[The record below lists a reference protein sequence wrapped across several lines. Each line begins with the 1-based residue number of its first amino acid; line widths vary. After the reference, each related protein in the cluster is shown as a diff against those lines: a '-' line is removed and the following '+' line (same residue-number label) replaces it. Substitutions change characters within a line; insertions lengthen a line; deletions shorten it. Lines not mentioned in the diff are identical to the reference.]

1 MDAPAAPQRW
11 MLRLRLVPMPAH
23 LQEPPDP
30 GARAPTPTDQA
41 ALAELMLAAYQGTVD
56 DEGETPE
63 QALAVM
69 AQWAEGDFGQPM
81 WAVSE
86 VVERQG
92 QPVAATLVTLWQ
104 DLPLVA
110 FVMTHPRWQRQ
121 GLARA
126 GLRRAMQR
134 LSAGDETVLRL
145 VVTASNA
152 PAMALYEQ
160 LGFEPERQL
169 PGRG

>member
-1 MDAPAAPQRW
+1 MLQR
-11 MLRLRLVPMPAH
+11 RLVSVPVPVPVPT
-23 LQEPPDP
+23 EPR
-30 GARAPTPTDQA
+30 ARAPTPADQA
-41 ALAELMLAAYQGTVD
+41 ALAELMLAAYRGTVD
-56 DEGETPE
+56 DEGETLE
-63 QALAVM
+63 DAMVVM
-69 AQWAEGDFGQPM
+69 QQWADGDFGQPM

-86 VVERQG
+86 VVERHAEG
-92 QPVAATLVTLWQ
+92 HSPLVAATLVTLWQ

-110 FVMTHPRWQRQ
+110 FVMTHPAWQRQ

-126 GLRRAMQR
+126 GLQRAMQR

-160 LGFEPERQL
+160 LGFVPDRPM
-169 PGRG
+169 PGG

>member
-1 MDAPAAPQRW
+1 MDAPGALQRW
-11 MLRLRLVPMPAH
+11 MLRLRLVPGPAH
-23 LQEPPDP
+23 RQQPADP
-30 GARAPTPTDQA
+30 GARAPTPADQA
-41 ALAELMLAAYQGTVD
+41 ALAELMLAAYLGTVD

-69 AQWAEGDFGQPM
+69 AQWVDGDFGRPM

-86 VVERQG
+86 VIEREG
-92 QPVAATLVTLWQ
+92 RLVAATLVTLWQ

-110 FVMTHPRWQRQ
+110 FVMIHPAWQRQ
-121 GLARA
+121 GLACA

-134 LSAGDETVLRL
+134 LRAGDETVLRL

-160 LGFEPERQL
+160 LGFGPEFPM
-169 PGRG
+169 PGP

>member
-1 MDAPAAPQRW
+1 
-11 MLRLRLVPMPAH
+11 MLRLRLVPLPAA
-23 LQEPPDP
+23 LQPRADPD
-30 GARAPTPTDQA
+30 ARAPTPADNA
-41 ALAELMLAAYQGTVD
+41 ALAELMLAAYRGTVD

-63 QALAVM
+63 QALAVLQ
-69 AQWAEGDFGQPM
+69 QWADGDFGQPL

-86 VVERQG
+86 VVQREG

-126 GLRRAMQR
+126 GLRRVMQR
-134 LSAGDETVLRL
+134 LGAGDETVLRL
-145 VVTASNA
+145 VVTASNV
-152 PAMALYEQ
+152 PAMALYEE
-160 LGFEPERQL
+160 LGFAPERQL
-169 PGRG
+169 QAQAAPSPGPG

>member
-1 MDAPAAPQRW
+1 MLQR
-11 MLRLRLVPMPAH
+11 RLVPMPVPMPVPVPT
-23 LQEPPDP
+23 EP
-30 GARAPTPTDQA
+30 GARAPTPADQA
-41 ALAELMLAAYQGTVD
+41 ALAELMLAAYRGTVD
-56 DEGETPE
+56 DEGET
-63 QALAVM
+63 LADAMVVM
-69 AQWAEGDFGQPM
+69 QQWADGDFGQPM

-86 VVERQG
+86 VVQREDQL
-92 QPVAATLVTLWQ
+92 VAATLVTLWQ

-110 FVMTHPRWQRQ
+110 FVMTHPAWQRQ

-126 GLRRAMQR
+126 GLQRAMRR

-160 LGFEPERQL
+160 LGFVPDRPM
-169 PGRG
+169 PGG